1 MPRLTCAHN
10 HSLSP
15 IPVYRFLCDLQYRD
29 ATAGVRA
36 RLVGHVLGVGAFC
49 LASGYD
55 NIVLAR
61 ERWKID
67 RKELEALE
75 ECGDAERDARF
86 REFLHARG
94 VATEVVIPDSDNELY
109 LNLDD
114 ESLPQPAAGGD
125 RPPQADRAGG
135 VRFSPAT
142 PASCAPGDD
151 MYTNEAIFAF
161 HKIADY
167 DTQKIH
173 SGQPVALF
181 QEYIRASKPPT
192 RWRHAPCSLCCGE
205 LYEAKLIDD
214 WFFIRYTDPDF
225 HLRLRLLVA
234 RPEHYA
240 AIFAR
245 IGSSVE
251 PLVDNG
257 AVVKVVCDTYVR
269 EIERYG
275 AGTME
280 AVERL
285 FGIDSRAV
293 LELLDRVA
301 EEPADRRETVRWQL
315 ALLLL
320 DDAMTAFGRGP
331 RRSCASF
338 RTWPGISNRSSDSPR
353 IPLPG
358 RSTTNTVVTG
368 RRSKRGLSVR
378 EPFTAYEPVLRR
390 RRAEL
395 ERVAAEIL
403 RIRTKMPLRL
413 RPTELLGSIAHY
425 DDEPLVPHGQRTVRT
440 GGL

>member
-1 MPRLTCAHN
+1 MIRRKF
-10 HSLSP
+10 
-15 IPVYRFLCDLQYRD
+15 IPGSRWLYFKIYTGIK
-29 ATAGVRA
+29 TA
-36 RLVGHVLGVGAFC
+36 
-49 LASGYD
+49 D
-55 NIVLAR
+55 
-61 ERWKID
+61 E
-67 RKELEALE
+67 
-75 ECGDAERDARF
+75 
-86 REFLHARG
+86 
-94 VATEVVIPDSDNELY
+94 VATRTL
-109 LNLDD
+109 
-114 ESLPQPAAGGD
+114 LPLL
-125 RPPQADRAGG
+125 R
-135 VRFSPAT
+135 
-142 PASCAPGDD
+142 
-151 MYTNEAIFAF
+151 
-161 HKIADY
+161 
-167 DTQKIH
+167 
-173 SGQPVALF
+173 
-181 QEYIRASKPPT
+181 
-192 RWRHAPCSLCCGE
+192 E

-320 DDAMTAFGRGP
+320 DDAMTAFGREPEEKLRLFSNMAGNFKQEFGFTSHP
-331 RRSCASF
+331 FTRQINDKYRRYRAE
-338 RTWPGISNRSSDSPR
+338 IE
-353 IPLPG
+353 
-358 RSTTNTVVTG
+358 
-368 RRSKRGLSVR
+368 KGLSVR
-378 EPFTAYEPVLRR
+378 EPFAAYEPVLRR

-403 RIRTKMPLRL
+403 RIKDEDAAPPSTD
-413 RPTELLGSIAHY
+413 ELLGSIAHMTMN
-425 DDEPLVPHGQRTVRT
+425 RWFRT
-440 GGL
+440 GNRQFELVVYDFLSKYFESSVARTKRAGTEKRMP

>member
-1 MPRLTCAHN
+1 MIRRKF
-10 HSLSP
+10 
-15 IPVYRFLCDLQYRD
+15 IPGSRWLYFKIYTGIK
-29 ATAGVRA
+29 TA
-36 RLVGHVLGVGAFC
+36 
-49 LASGYD
+49 
-55 NIVLAR
+55 
-61 ERWKID
+61 
-67 RKELEALE
+67 
-75 ECGDAERDARF
+75 AE
-86 REFLHARG
+86 
-94 VATEVVIPDSDNELY
+94 VATRTL
-109 LNLDD
+109 
-114 ESLPQPAAGGD
+114 LPQL
-125 RPPQADRAGG
+125 R
-135 VRFSPAT
+135 
-142 PASCAPGDD
+142 
-151 MYTNEAIFAF
+151 E
-161 HKIADY
+161 
-167 DTQKIH
+167 
-173 SGQPVALF
+173 
-181 QEYIRASKPPT
+181 
-192 RWRHAPCSLCCGE
+192 W
-205 LYEAKLIDD
+205 YEAKLIDD

-320 DDAMTAFGRGP
+320 DDAMTAFGREPEEKLRLFSNMAGNFKQEFGFTSHP
-331 RRSCASF
+331 FTRQINDKYRRYRAE
-338 RTWPGISNRSSDSPR
+338 IE
-353 IPLPG
+353 
-358 RSTTNTVVTG
+358 
-368 RRSKRGLSVR
+368 KGLSVR
-378 EPFTAYEPVLRR
+378 EPFAAYEPVLRR

-403 RIRTKMPLRL
+403 RIKDEDAAPPSTD
-413 RPTELLGSIAHY
+413 ELLGSIAHMTMN
-425 DDEPLVPHGQRTVRT
+425 RWFRT
-440 GGL
+440 GNRQFELVVYDFLSKYFESSVARTKRAGTEKGMP

>member
-1 MPRLTCAHN
+1 MIRRKF
-10 HSLSP
+10 
-15 IPVYRFLCDLQYRD
+15 IPGSRWLYFKIYTGIK
-29 ATAGVRA
+29 TA
-36 RLVGHVLGVGAFC
+36 
-49 LASGYD
+49 D
-55 NIVLAR
+55 
-61 ERWKID
+61 E
-67 RKELEALE
+67 
-75 ECGDAERDARF
+75 
-86 REFLHARG
+86 
-94 VATEVVIPDSDNELY
+94 VATRTL
-109 LNLDD
+109 
-114 ESLPQPAAGGD
+114 LPLL
-125 RPPQADRAGG
+125 R
-135 VRFSPAT
+135 
-142 PASCAPGDD
+142 
-151 MYTNEAIFAF
+151 
-161 HKIADY
+161 
-167 DTQKIH
+167 
-173 SGQPVALF
+173 
-181 QEYIRASKPPT
+181 
-192 RWRHAPCSLCCGE
+192 E

-320 DDAMTAFGRGP
+320 DDAMTAFGKEPEEKLRLFSNMAGNFKQEFGFTSHP
-331 RRSCASF
+331 FTRQINDKYRRYRAE
-338 RTWPGISNRSSDSPR
+338 IE
-353 IPLPG
+353 
-358 RSTTNTVVTG
+358 
-368 RRSKRGLSVR
+368 KGLSVR
-378 EPFTAYEPVLRR
+378 EPFAAYEPVLRR

-403 RIRTKMPLRL
+403 RIKDEDAAPPL
-413 RPTELLGSIAHY
+413 TDELLGSIAHMTMN
-425 DDEPLVPHGQRTVRT
+425 RWFRT
-440 GGL
+440 GNRQFELVVYDFLSKYFESSVARTKRVGTEKRMP

>member
-1 MPRLTCAHN
+1 MIRRKF
-10 HSLSP
+10 
-15 IPVYRFLCDLQYRD
+15 IPGSRWLYFKIYTGIK
-29 ATAGVRA
+29 TA
-36 RLVGHVLGVGAFC
+36 
-49 LASGYD
+49 D
-55 NIVLAR
+55 
-61 ERWKID
+61 E
-67 RKELEALE
+67 
-75 ECGDAERDARF
+75 
-86 REFLHARG
+86 
-94 VATEVVIPDSDNELY
+94 VATRTL
-109 LNLDD
+109 
-114 ESLPQPAAGGD
+114 LP
-125 RPPQADRAGG
+125 
-135 VRFSPAT
+135 
-142 PASCAPGDD
+142 
-151 MYTNEAIFAF
+151 
-161 HKIADY
+161 
-167 DTQKIH
+167 
-173 SGQPVALF
+173 LL
-181 QEYIRASKPPT
+181 
-192 RWRHAPCSLCCGE
+192 WE

-234 RPEHYA
+234 RPKHYA

-320 DDAMTAFGRGP
+320 DDAMTAFGREPEEKLRLFSNMAGNFKQEFGFTSHP
-331 RRSCASF
+331 FTRQINDKYRRYRAE
-338 RTWPGISNRSSDSPR
+338 IE
-353 IPLPG
+353 
-358 RSTTNTVVTG
+358 
-368 RRSKRGLSVR
+368 KGLSVR
-378 EPFTAYEPVLRR
+378 EPFAAYEPVLRR

-403 RIRTKMPLRL
+403 RIKAEDAAPPSTD
-413 RPTELLGSIAHY
+413 ELLGSIAHMTMN
-425 DDEPLVPHGQRTVRT
+425 RWFRT
-440 GGL
+440 GNRQFELVVYDFLSKYFESSVARTKRVGTEKRMP

>member
-1 MPRLTCAHN
+1 MIRRKF
-10 HSLSP
+10 
-15 IPVYRFLCDLQYRD
+15 IPGSRWLYFKIYTGIK
-29 ATAGVRA
+29 TA
-36 RLVGHVLGVGAFC
+36 
-49 LASGYD
+49 D
-55 NIVLAR
+55 
-61 ERWKID
+61 E
-67 RKELEALE
+67 
-75 ECGDAERDARF
+75 
-86 REFLHARG
+86 
-94 VATEVVIPDSDNELY
+94 VATRTL
-109 LNLDD
+109 
-114 ESLPQPAAGGD
+114 LPLL
-125 RPPQADRAGG
+125 R
-135 VRFSPAT
+135 
-142 PASCAPGDD
+142 
-151 MYTNEAIFAF
+151 
-161 HKIADY
+161 
-167 DTQKIH
+167 
-173 SGQPVALF
+173 
-181 QEYIRASKPPT
+181 
-192 RWRHAPCSLCCGE
+192 E

-320 DDAMTAFGRGP
+320 DDAMTAFGREPEEKLRLFSNMAGNFKQEFGFTSHP
-331 RRSCASF
+331 FTRQINDKYRRYRAE
-338 RTWPGISNRSSDSPR
+338 IE
-353 IPLPG
+353 
-358 RSTTNTVVTG
+358 
-368 RRSKRGLSVR
+368 KGLSVR
-378 EPFTAYEPVLRR
+378 EPFAAYEPVLRH

-403 RIRTKMPLRL
+403 RIKDEDAAPPSTD
-413 RPTELLGSIAHY
+413 ELLGSIAHMTMN
-425 DDEPLVPHGQRTVRT
+425 RWFRT
-440 GGL
+440 GNRQFELVVYDFLSKYFESSVARTKRAGTEKRMP

>member
-1 MPRLTCAHN
+1 MIRRKF
-10 HSLSP
+10 
-15 IPVYRFLCDLQYRD
+15 IPGSRWLYFKIYTGIK
-29 ATAGVRA
+29 TA
-36 RLVGHVLGVGAFC
+36 
-49 LASGYD
+49 D
-55 NIVLAR
+55 
-61 ERWKID
+61 E
-67 RKELEALE
+67 
-75 ECGDAERDARF
+75 
-86 REFLHARG
+86 
-94 VATEVVIPDSDNELY
+94 VATRTL
-109 LNLDD
+109 
-114 ESLPQPAAGGD
+114 LPLL
-125 RPPQADRAGG
+125 R
-135 VRFSPAT
+135 
-142 PASCAPGDD
+142 
-151 MYTNEAIFAF
+151 
-161 HKIADY
+161 
-167 DTQKIH
+167 
-173 SGQPVALF
+173 
-181 QEYIRASKPPT
+181 
-192 RWRHAPCSLCCGE
+192 E

-320 DDAMTAFGRGP
+320 DDAMTAFGREPEEKLRLFSNMAGNFKQEFGFTSHP
-331 RRSCASF
+331 FTRQINDKYRRYRAE
-338 RTWPGISNRSSDSPR
+338 IE
-353 IPLPG
+353 
-358 RSTTNTVVTG
+358 
-368 RRSKRGLSVR
+368 KGLSVR
-378 EPFTAYEPVLRR
+378 EPFAAYEPVLRR

-403 RIRTKMPLRL
+403 RIKDEDAAPPSTD
-413 RPTELLGSIAHY
+413 ELLGSIAHMTMN
-425 DDEPLVPHGQRTVRT
+425 RWFRT
-440 GGL
+440 GNRQFELVVYDFLSKYFESSVARTKRVGTEKRMP

>member
-1 MPRLTCAHN
+1 MIRRKF
-10 HSLSP
+10 
-15 IPVYRFLCDLQYRD
+15 IPGSRWLYFKIYTGIK
-29 ATAGVRA
+29 TA
-36 RLVGHVLGVGAFC
+36 
-49 LASGYD
+49 D
-55 NIVLAR
+55 
-61 ERWKID
+61 E
-67 RKELEALE
+67 
-75 ECGDAERDARF
+75 
-86 REFLHARG
+86 
-94 VATEVVIPDSDNELY
+94 VATRTL
-109 LNLDD
+109 
-114 ESLPQPAAGGD
+114 LPLL
-125 RPPQADRAGG
+125 R
-135 VRFSPAT
+135 
-142 PASCAPGDD
+142 
-151 MYTNEAIFAF
+151 E
-161 HKIADY
+161 
-167 DTQKIH
+167 
-173 SGQPVALF
+173 
-181 QEYIRASKPPT
+181 
-192 RWRHAPCSLCCGE
+192 W
-205 LYEAKLIDD
+205 YEAKLIDD

-320 DDAMTAFGRGP
+320 DDAMTAFGREPEEKLRLFSNMAGNFKQEFGFTSHP
-331 RRSCASF
+331 FTRQINDKYRRYRAE
-338 RTWPGISNRSSDSPR
+338 IE
-353 IPLPG
+353 
-358 RSTTNTVVTG
+358 
-368 RRSKRGLSVR
+368 KGLSVR
-378 EPFTAYEPVLRR
+378 EPFAAYEPVLRR

-403 RIRTKMPLRL
+403 RIKDEDAAPPSTD
-413 RPTELLGSIAHY
+413 ELLGSIAHMTMN
-425 DDEPLVPHGQRTVRT
+425 RWFRT
-440 GGL
+440 GNRQFELVVYDFLSKYFESSVARTKRAGTEKGMP

>member
-1 MPRLTCAHN
+1 MIRRKF
-10 HSLSP
+10 
-15 IPVYRFLCDLQYRD
+15 IPGSRWLYFKIYTGIK
-29 ATAGVRA
+29 TA
-36 RLVGHVLGVGAFC
+36 
-49 LASGYD
+49 D
-55 NIVLAR
+55 
-61 ERWKID
+61 E
-67 RKELEALE
+67 
-75 ECGDAERDARF
+75 
-86 REFLHARG
+86 
-94 VATEVVIPDSDNELY
+94 VATRTL
-109 LNLDD
+109 
-114 ESLPQPAAGGD
+114 LPLL
-125 RPPQADRAGG
+125 R
-135 VRFSPAT
+135 
-142 PASCAPGDD
+142 
-151 MYTNEAIFAF
+151 
-161 HKIADY
+161 
-167 DTQKIH
+167 
-173 SGQPVALF
+173 
-181 QEYIRASKPPT
+181 
-192 RWRHAPCSLCCGE
+192 E

-320 DDAMTAFGRGP
+320 DDAMTAFGKEPEEKLRLFSNMAGNFKQEFGFTSHP
-331 RRSCASF
+331 FTRQINDKYRRYRAE
-338 RTWPGISNRSSDSPR
+338 IE
-353 IPLPG
+353 
-358 RSTTNTVVTG
+358 
-368 RRSKRGLSVR
+368 KGLSVR
-378 EPFTAYEPVLRR
+378 EPFAAYEPVLRR

-395 ERVAAEIL
+395 ERVAAEIM
-403 RIRTKMPLRL
+403 RIKDEDAAPPL
-413 RPTELLGSIAHY
+413 TDELLGSIAHMTMN
-425 DDEPLVPHGQRTVRT
+425 RWFRT
-440 GGL
+440 GNRQFELVVYDFLSKYFESSVARTKRVGTEKRMP

>member
-1 MPRLTCAHN
+1 MIRRKF
-10 HSLSP
+10 
-15 IPVYRFLCDLQYRD
+15 IPGSRWLYFKIYTGIK
-29 ATAGVRA
+29 TA
-36 RLVGHVLGVGAFC
+36 
-49 LASGYD
+49 D
-55 NIVLAR
+55 
-61 ERWKID
+61 E
-67 RKELEALE
+67 
-75 ECGDAERDARF
+75 
-86 REFLHARG
+86 
-94 VATEVVIPDSDNELY
+94 VATRTL
-109 LNLDD
+109 
-114 ESLPQPAAGGD
+114 LPLL
-125 RPPQADRAGG
+125 R
-135 VRFSPAT
+135 
-142 PASCAPGDD
+142 
-151 MYTNEAIFAF
+151 
-161 HKIADY
+161 
-167 DTQKIH
+167 
-173 SGQPVALF
+173 
-181 QEYIRASKPPT
+181 
-192 RWRHAPCSLCCGE
+192 E

-315 ALLLL
+315 ALMLL
-320 DDAMTAFGRGP
+320 DAAMTAFGREPEEKLRLFSNMAGNFKQEFGFTSHP
-331 RRSCASF
+331 FTRQINDKYRRYRAE
-338 RTWPGISNRSSDSPR
+338 IE
-353 IPLPG
+353 
-358 RSTTNTVVTG
+358 
-368 RRSKRGLSVR
+368 KGLSVR
-378 EPFTAYEPVLRR
+378 EPFAAYEPVLRR

-403 RIRTKMPLRL
+403 RIKDEDAAPPSTD
-413 RPTELLGSIAHY
+413 ELLGSIAHMTMN
-425 DDEPLVPHGQRTVRT
+425 RWFRT
-440 GGL
+440 GNRQFELVVYDFLSKYFESSVARTKRAGTEKRMP

>member
-1 MPRLTCAHN
+1 MIRRKF
-10 HSLSP
+10 
-15 IPVYRFLCDLQYRD
+15 IPGSRWLYFKIYTGIK
-29 ATAGVRA
+29 TA
-36 RLVGHVLGVGAFC
+36 
-49 LASGYD
+49 D
-55 NIVLAR
+55 
-61 ERWKID
+61 E
-67 RKELEALE
+67 
-75 ECGDAERDARF
+75 
-86 REFLHARG
+86 
-94 VATEVVIPDSDNELY
+94 VATRTL
-109 LNLDD
+109 
-114 ESLPQPAAGGD
+114 LPLL
-125 RPPQADRAGG
+125 R
-135 VRFSPAT
+135 
-142 PASCAPGDD
+142 
-151 MYTNEAIFAF
+151 
-161 HKIADY
+161 
-167 DTQKIH
+167 
-173 SGQPVALF
+173 
-181 QEYIRASKPPT
+181 
-192 RWRHAPCSLCCGE
+192 E

-320 DDAMTAFGRGP
+320 DDAMTAFGREPEEKLRLFSNMAGNFKQEFGFTSHP
-331 RRSCASF
+331 FTRQINDKYRRYRAE
-338 RTWPGISNRSSDSPR
+338 IE
-353 IPLPG
+353 
-358 RSTTNTVVTG
+358 
-368 RRSKRGLSVR
+368 KGLSVR
-378 EPFTAYEPVLRR
+378 EPFAAYEPVLRR

-403 RIRTKMPLRL
+403 RIKDEDAAPPSTD
-413 RPTELLGSIAHY
+413 ELLGSIAHMTMN
-425 DDEPLVPHGQRTVRT
+425 RWFRT
-440 GGL
+440 GNRQFELVVYDFLSKYFESSVARTNRAGTEKRMP

>member
-1 MPRLTCAHN
+1 MIRRKF
-10 HSLSP
+10 
-15 IPVYRFLCDLQYRD
+15 IPGSRWLYFKIYTGIK
-29 ATAGVRA
+29 TA
-36 RLVGHVLGVGAFC
+36 
-49 LASGYD
+49 D
-55 NIVLAR
+55 
-61 ERWKID
+61 E
-67 RKELEALE
+67 
-75 ECGDAERDARF
+75 
-86 REFLHARG
+86 
-94 VATEVVIPDSDNELY
+94 VATRTL
-109 LNLDD
+109 
-114 ESLPQPAAGGD
+114 LPLL
-125 RPPQADRAGG
+125 R
-135 VRFSPAT
+135 
-142 PASCAPGDD
+142 
-151 MYTNEAIFAF
+151 
-161 HKIADY
+161 
-167 DTQKIH
+167 
-173 SGQPVALF
+173 
-181 QEYIRASKPPT
+181 
-192 RWRHAPCSLCCGE
+192 E

-320 DDAMTAFGRGP
+320 DDAMTAFGREPEEKLRLFSNMAGNFKQEFGFTSHP
-331 RRSCASF
+331 FTRQINDKYRRYRAE
-338 RTWPGISNRSSDSPR
+338 IE
-353 IPLPG
+353 
-358 RSTTNTVVTG
+358 
-368 RRSKRGLSVR
+368 KGLSVR
-378 EPFTAYEPVLRR
+378 EPFAAYEPVLRR

-403 RIRTKMPLRL
+403 RIKAEDAAPPSTD
-413 RPTELLGSIAHY
+413 ELLGSIAHMTMN
-425 DDEPLVPHGQRTVRT
+425 RWFRT
-440 GGL
+440 GNRQFELVVYDFLSKYFESSVARTKRVGTEKRMP

>member
-1 MPRLTCAHN
+1 MIRRKF
-10 HSLSP
+10 
-15 IPVYRFLCDLQYRD
+15 IPGSRWLYFKIYTGIK
-29 ATAGVRA
+29 TA
-36 RLVGHVLGVGAFC
+36 
-49 LASGYD
+49 D
-55 NIVLAR
+55 
-61 ERWKID
+61 E
-67 RKELEALE
+67 
-75 ECGDAERDARF
+75 
-86 REFLHARG
+86 
-94 VATEVVIPDSDNELY
+94 VATRTL
-109 LNLDD
+109 
-114 ESLPQPAAGGD
+114 LPLL
-125 RPPQADRAGG
+125 R
-135 VRFSPAT
+135 
-142 PASCAPGDD
+142 
-151 MYTNEAIFAF
+151 
-161 HKIADY
+161 
-167 DTQKIH
+167 
-173 SGQPVALF
+173 
-181 QEYIRASKPPT
+181 
-192 RWRHAPCSLCCGE
+192 E

-320 DDAMTAFGRGP
+320 DDAMTAFGKEPEEKLRLFSNMAGNFKQEFGFTSHP
-331 RRSCASF
+331 FTWQINDKYRRYRAE
-338 RTWPGISNRSSDSPR
+338 IE
-353 IPLPG
+353 
-358 RSTTNTVVTG
+358 
-368 RRSKRGLSVR
+368 KGLSVR
-378 EPFTAYEPVLRR
+378 EPFAAYEPVLRR

-403 RIRTKMPLRL
+403 RIKDEDAAPPL
-413 RPTELLGSIAHY
+413 TDELLGSIAHMTMN
-425 DDEPLVPHGQRTVRT
+425 RWFRT
-440 GGL
+440 GNRQFELVVYDFLSKYFESSVARTKRVGTEKRMP

>member
-1 MPRLTCAHN
+1 MIRRKF
-10 HSLSP
+10 
-15 IPVYRFLCDLQYRD
+15 IPGSRWLYFKIYTGIK
-29 ATAGVRA
+29 TA
-36 RLVGHVLGVGAFC
+36 
-49 LASGYD
+49 D
-55 NIVLAR
+55 
-61 ERWKID
+61 E
-67 RKELEALE
+67 
-75 ECGDAERDARF
+75 
-86 REFLHARG
+86 
-94 VATEVVIPDSDNELY
+94 VATRTL
-109 LNLDD
+109 
-114 ESLPQPAAGGD
+114 LPLL
-125 RPPQADRAGG
+125 R
-135 VRFSPAT
+135 
-142 PASCAPGDD
+142 
-151 MYTNEAIFAF
+151 
-161 HKIADY
+161 
-167 DTQKIH
+167 
-173 SGQPVALF
+173 
-181 QEYIRASKPPT
+181 
-192 RWRHAPCSLCCGE
+192 E

-320 DDAMTAFGRGP
+320 DDAMTAFGREPEEKLRLFSNMAGNFKQEFGFTSHP
-331 RRSCASF
+331 FTRQINDKYRRYRAE
-338 RTWPGISNRSSDSPR
+338 IE
-353 IPLPG
+353 
-358 RSTTNTVVTG
+358 
-368 RRSKRGLSVR
+368 KGLSVR
-378 EPFTAYEPVLRR
+378 EPFAAYEPVLRR

-403 RIRTKMPLRL
+403 RIKDEDSAPPSTD
-413 RPTELLGSIAHY
+413 ELLGSIAHMTMN
-425 DDEPLVPHGQRTVRT
+425 RWFRT
-440 GGL
+440 GNRQFELVVYDFLSKYFESSVARTKRAGTEKRMP

>member
-1 MPRLTCAHN
+1 MIRRKF
-10 HSLSP
+10 
-15 IPVYRFLCDLQYRD
+15 IPGSRWLYFKIYTGIK
-29 ATAGVRA
+29 TA
-36 RLVGHVLGVGAFC
+36 
-49 LASGYD
+49 D
-55 NIVLAR
+55 
-61 ERWKID
+61 E
-67 RKELEALE
+67 
-75 ECGDAERDARF
+75 
-86 REFLHARG
+86 
-94 VATEVVIPDSDNELY
+94 VATRTL
-109 LNLDD
+109 
-114 ESLPQPAAGGD
+114 LPLL
-125 RPPQADRAGG
+125 R
-135 VRFSPAT
+135 
-142 PASCAPGDD
+142 
-151 MYTNEAIFAF
+151 
-161 HKIADY
+161 
-167 DTQKIH
+167 
-173 SGQPVALF
+173 
-181 QEYIRASKPPT
+181 
-192 RWRHAPCSLCCGE
+192 E

-320 DDAMTAFGRGP
+320 ADAMTAFGREPEETLRLFSNMAGNFKQEFGFTSHP
-331 RRSCASF
+331 FTRQINDKYRRYRAE
-338 RTWPGISNRSSDSPR
+338 IE
-353 IPLPG
+353 
-358 RSTTNTVVTG
+358 
-368 RRSKRGLSVR
+368 KGLSVR
-378 EPFTAYEPVLRR
+378 EPFAAYEPVLRR

-403 RIRTKMPLRL
+403 RIKDEDAAPPSTD
-413 RPTELLGSIAHY
+413 ELLGSIAHMTMN
-425 DDEPLVPHGQRTVRT
+425 RWFRT
-440 GGL
+440 GNRQFELVVYDFLSKYFESSVARTKRAGTEKRMP

>member
-1 MPRLTCAHN
+1 MIRRKF
-10 HSLSP
+10 
-15 IPVYRFLCDLQYRD
+15 IPGSRWLYFKIYTGIK
-29 ATAGVRA
+29 TA
-36 RLVGHVLGVGAFC
+36 
-49 LASGYD
+49 D
-55 NIVLAR
+55 
-61 ERWKID
+61 E
-67 RKELEALE
+67 
-75 ECGDAERDARF
+75 
-86 REFLHARG
+86 
-94 VATEVVIPDSDNELY
+94 VATRTL
-109 LNLDD
+109 
-114 ESLPQPAAGGD
+114 LPLL
-125 RPPQADRAGG
+125 R
-135 VRFSPAT
+135 
-142 PASCAPGDD
+142 
-151 MYTNEAIFAF
+151 
-161 HKIADY
+161 
-167 DTQKIH
+167 
-173 SGQPVALF
+173 
-181 QEYIRASKPPT
+181 
-192 RWRHAPCSLCCGE
+192 E

-320 DDAMTAFGRGP
+320 DDAMTAFGREPEEKLRLFSNMAGNFKQEFGFTSHP
-331 RRSCASF
+331 FTRQINDKYRRYRAE
-338 RTWPGISNRSSDSPR
+338 IE
-353 IPLPG
+353 
-358 RSTTNTVVTG
+358 
-368 RRSKRGLSVR
+368 KGLSVR
-378 EPFTAYEPVLRR
+378 EPFAAYEPVLRR

-403 RIRTKMPLRL
+403 RIKDEDAAPPSTD
-413 RPTELLGSIAHY
+413 ELLGSIAHMTMN
-425 DDEPLVPHGQRTVRT
+425 RWFRT
-440 GGL
+440 GNRQFELVVYDFLSKYFESSVARTKRAGTGKRMP

>member
-1 MPRLTCAHN
+1 MIRRKF
-10 HSLSP
+10 
-15 IPVYRFLCDLQYRD
+15 IPGSRWLYFKIYTGIK
-29 ATAGVRA
+29 TA
-36 RLVGHVLGVGAFC
+36 
-49 LASGYD
+49 D
-55 NIVLAR
+55 
-61 ERWKID
+61 E
-67 RKELEALE
+67 
-75 ECGDAERDARF
+75 
-86 REFLHARG
+86 
-94 VATEVVIPDSDNELY
+94 VATRTL
-109 LNLDD
+109 
-114 ESLPQPAAGGD
+114 LPLL
-125 RPPQADRAGG
+125 R
-135 VRFSPAT
+135 
-142 PASCAPGDD
+142 
-151 MYTNEAIFAF
+151 
-161 HKIADY
+161 
-167 DTQKIH
+167 
-173 SGQPVALF
+173 
-181 QEYIRASKPPT
+181 
-192 RWRHAPCSLCCGE
+192 E

-293 LELLDRVA
+293 LELLDGVA

-320 DDAMTAFGRGP
+320 DDAMTAFGREPEEKLRLFSNMAGNFKQEFGFTSHP
-331 RRSCASF
+331 FTRQINDKYRRYRAE
-338 RTWPGISNRSSDSPR
+338 IE
-353 IPLPG
+353 
-358 RSTTNTVVTG
+358 
-368 RRSKRGLSVR
+368 KGLSVR
-378 EPFTAYEPVLRR
+378 EPFAAYEPVLRR

-403 RIRTKMPLRL
+403 RIKDEDAAPPSTD
-413 RPTELLGSIAHY
+413 ELLGSIAHMTMN
-425 DDEPLVPHGQRTVRT
+425 RWFRT
-440 GGL
+440 GNRQFELVVYDFLSKYFESSVARTKRAGTEKRMP

>member
-1 MPRLTCAHN
+1 MIRRKF
-10 HSLSP
+10 
-15 IPVYRFLCDLQYRD
+15 IPGSRWLYFKIYTGIK
-29 ATAGVRA
+29 TA
-36 RLVGHVLGVGAFC
+36 
-49 LASGYD
+49 D
-55 NIVLAR
+55 
-61 ERWKID
+61 E
-67 RKELEALE
+67 
-75 ECGDAERDARF
+75 
-86 REFLHARG
+86 
-94 VATEVVIPDSDNELY
+94 VATRTL
-109 LNLDD
+109 
-114 ESLPQPAAGGD
+114 LPLL
-125 RPPQADRAGG
+125 R
-135 VRFSPAT
+135 
-142 PASCAPGDD
+142 
-151 MYTNEAIFAF
+151 
-161 HKIADY
+161 
-167 DTQKIH
+167 
-173 SGQPVALF
+173 
-181 QEYIRASKPPT
+181 
-192 RWRHAPCSLCCGE
+192 E

-320 DDAMTAFGRGP
+320 DDAMTAFGREPEEKLRLFSNMAGNFKQEFGFTSHP
-331 RRSCASF
+331 FTRQINDKYRRYRAE
-338 RTWPGISNRSSDSPR
+338 IE
-353 IPLPG
+353 
-358 RSTTNTVVTG
+358 
-368 RRSKRGLSVR
+368 KGLSVR
-378 EPFTAYEPVLRR
+378 EPFAAYDPVLRR

-403 RIRTKMPLRL
+403 RIKDEDAAPPSTD
-413 RPTELLGSIAHY
+413 ELLGSIAHMTMN
-425 DDEPLVPHGQRTVRT
+425 RWFRT
-440 GGL
+440 GNRQFELVVYDFLSKYFESSVARTKRAGTEKRMP

>member
-1 MPRLTCAHN
+1 MIRRKF
-10 HSLSP
+10 
-15 IPVYRFLCDLQYRD
+15 IPGSRWLYFKIYTGIK
-29 ATAGVRA
+29 TA
-36 RLVGHVLGVGAFC
+36 
-49 LASGYD
+49 D
-55 NIVLAR
+55 
-61 ERWKID
+61 E
-67 RKELEALE
+67 
-75 ECGDAERDARF
+75 
-86 REFLHARG
+86 
-94 VATEVVIPDSDNELY
+94 VATRTL
-109 LNLDD
+109 
-114 ESLPQPAAGGD
+114 LPLL
-125 RPPQADRAGG
+125 R
-135 VRFSPAT
+135 
-142 PASCAPGDD
+142 
-151 MYTNEAIFAF
+151 
-161 HKIADY
+161 
-167 DTQKIH
+167 
-173 SGQPVALF
+173 
-181 QEYIRASKPPT
+181 
-192 RWRHAPCSLCCGE
+192 E

-320 DDAMTAFGRGP
+320 DDAMTAFGKEPEEKLRLFSNMAGNFKQEFGFTSHP
-331 RRSCASF
+331 FTRQINDKYRRYRAE
-338 RTWPGISNRSSDSPR
+338 IE
-353 IPLPG
+353 
-358 RSTTNTVVTG
+358 
-368 RRSKRGLSVR
+368 KGLSVR
-378 EPFTAYEPVLRR
+378 EPFAAYEPVLRR

-403 RIRTKMPLRL
+403 RIKDEDAAPPSTD
-413 RPTELLGSIAHY
+413 ELLGSIAHMTMN
-425 DDEPLVPHGQRTVRT
+425 RWFRT
-440 GGL
+440 GNRQFELVVYDFLSKYFESSVARTKRVGTEKRMP

>member
-1 MPRLTCAHN
+1 MIRRKF
-10 HSLSP
+10 
-15 IPVYRFLCDLQYRD
+15 IPGSRWLYFKIYTGIK
-29 ATAGVRA
+29 TA
-36 RLVGHVLGVGAFC
+36 
-49 LASGYD
+49 D
-55 NIVLAR
+55 
-61 ERWKID
+61 E
-67 RKELEALE
+67 
-75 ECGDAERDARF
+75 
-86 REFLHARG
+86 
-94 VATEVVIPDSDNELY
+94 VATRTL
-109 LNLDD
+109 
-114 ESLPQPAAGGD
+114 LPLL
-125 RPPQADRAGG
+125 R
-135 VRFSPAT
+135 
-142 PASCAPGDD
+142 
-151 MYTNEAIFAF
+151 
-161 HKIADY
+161 
-167 DTQKIH
+167 
-173 SGQPVALF
+173 
-181 QEYIRASKPPT
+181 
-192 RWRHAPCSLCCGE
+192 E

-320 DDAMTAFGRGP
+320 DDAMTAFGREPEEKLRLFSNMAGNFKQEFGFTSHTFTRQINDKY
-331 RRSCASF
+331 RRYRAE
-338 RTWPGISNRSSDSPR
+338 IE
-353 IPLPG
+353 
-358 RSTTNTVVTG
+358 
-368 RRSKRGLSVR
+368 KGLSVR
-378 EPFTAYEPVLRR
+378 EPFAAYEPVLRR

-403 RIRTKMPLRL
+403 RIKDEDAAPPSTD
-413 RPTELLGSIAHY
+413 ELLGSIAHMTMN
-425 DDEPLVPHGQRTVRT
+425 RWFRT
-440 GGL
+440 GNRQFELVVYDFLSKYFESSVARTKRAGTEKRMP

>member
-1 MPRLTCAHN
+1 MIRRKF
-10 HSLSP
+10 
-15 IPVYRFLCDLQYRD
+15 IPGSRWLYFKIYTGIK
-29 ATAGVRA
+29 TA
-36 RLVGHVLGVGAFC
+36 
-49 LASGYD
+49 D
-55 NIVLAR
+55 
-61 ERWKID
+61 E
-67 RKELEALE
+67 
-75 ECGDAERDARF
+75 
-86 REFLHARG
+86 
-94 VATEVVIPDSDNELY
+94 VATRTL
-109 LNLDD
+109 
-114 ESLPQPAAGGD
+114 LPLL
-125 RPPQADRAGG
+125 R
-135 VRFSPAT
+135 
-142 PASCAPGDD
+142 
-151 MYTNEAIFAF
+151 
-161 HKIADY
+161 
-167 DTQKIH
+167 
-173 SGQPVALF
+173 
-181 QEYIRASKPPT
+181 
-192 RWRHAPCSLCCGE
+192 E

-320 DDAMTAFGRGP
+320 DDAMTAFGKEPEEKLRLFSNMAGNFKQEFGFTSHP
-331 RRSCASF
+331 FTRQINDKYRRYRAE
-338 RTWPGISNRSSDSPR
+338 IE
-353 IPLPG
+353 
-358 RSTTNTVVTG
+358 
-368 RRSKRGLSVR
+368 KGLSVR
-378 EPFTAYEPVLRR
+378 EPFAAYEPVLCR

-403 RIRTKMPLRL
+403 RIKAEDAAPPSTD
-413 RPTELLGSIAHY
+413 ELLGSIAHMTMN
-425 DDEPLVPHGQRTVRT
+425 RWFRT
-440 GGL
+440 GNRQFELVVYDFLSKYFESSVARTKRVGTEKRMP

>member
-1 MPRLTCAHN
+1 MIRRKF
-10 HSLSP
+10 
-15 IPVYRFLCDLQYRD
+15 IPGSRWLYFKIYTGIK
-29 ATAGVRA
+29 TA
-36 RLVGHVLGVGAFC
+36 
-49 LASGYD
+49 D
-55 NIVLAR
+55 
-61 ERWKID
+61 E
-67 RKELEALE
+67 
-75 ECGDAERDARF
+75 
-86 REFLHARG
+86 
-94 VATEVVIPDSDNELY
+94 VATRTL
-109 LNLDD
+109 
-114 ESLPQPAAGGD
+114 LPLL
-125 RPPQADRAGG
+125 R
-135 VRFSPAT
+135 
-142 PASCAPGDD
+142 
-151 MYTNEAIFAF
+151 
-161 HKIADY
+161 
-167 DTQKIH
+167 
-173 SGQPVALF
+173 
-181 QEYIRASKPPT
+181 
-192 RWRHAPCSLCCGE
+192 E

-275 AGTME
+275 AATME

-320 DDAMTAFGRGP
+320 DDAMTAFGREPEEKLRLFSNMAGNFKQEFGFTSHP
-331 RRSCASF
+331 FTRQINDKYRRYRAE
-338 RTWPGISNRSSDSPR
+338 IE
-353 IPLPG
+353 
-358 RSTTNTVVTG
+358 
-368 RRSKRGLSVR
+368 KGLSVR
-378 EPFTAYEPVLRR
+378 EPFAAYEPVLRR

-403 RIRTKMPLRL
+403 RIKDEDAAPPSTD
-413 RPTELLGSIAHY
+413 ELLGSIAHMTMN
-425 DDEPLVPHGQRTVRT
+425 RWFRT
-440 GGL
+440 GNRQFELVVYDFLSKYFESSVARTKRAGTEKRMP

>member
-1 MPRLTCAHN
+1 MIRRKF
-10 HSLSP
+10 
-15 IPVYRFLCDLQYRD
+15 IPGSRWLYFKIYTGIK
-29 ATAGVRA
+29 TA
-36 RLVGHVLGVGAFC
+36 
-49 LASGYD
+49 D
-55 NIVLAR
+55 
-61 ERWKID
+61 E
-67 RKELEALE
+67 
-75 ECGDAERDARF
+75 
-86 REFLHARG
+86 
-94 VATEVVIPDSDNELY
+94 VATRTL
-109 LNLDD
+109 
-114 ESLPQPAAGGD
+114 LPLL
-125 RPPQADRAGG
+125 R
-135 VRFSPAT
+135 
-142 PASCAPGDD
+142 
-151 MYTNEAIFAF
+151 
-161 HKIADY
+161 
-167 DTQKIH
+167 
-173 SGQPVALF
+173 
-181 QEYIRASKPPT
+181 
-192 RWRHAPCSLCCGE
+192 E

-320 DDAMTAFGRGP
+320 DDAMTAFGREPEEKLRLFANMAGNFKQEFGFTSHP
-331 RRSCASF
+331 FTRQINDKYRRYRAE
-338 RTWPGISNRSSDSPR
+338 IE
-353 IPLPG
+353 
-358 RSTTNTVVTG
+358 
-368 RRSKRGLSVR
+368 KGLSVR
-378 EPFTAYEPVLRR
+378 EPFAAYEPVLRR

-403 RIRTKMPLRL
+403 RIKDEDAAPPSTD
-413 RPTELLGSIAHY
+413 ELLGSIAHMTMN
-425 DDEPLVPHGQRTVRT
+425 RWFRT
-440 GGL
+440 GNRQFELVVYDFLSKYFESSVARTKRAGTEKRMP